1 MWGKY
6 HQWWL
11 DEGSP
16 VHIIRYED
24 LLSDPERVL
33 KHCMEFVLS
42 QKDISGT
49 KIEQYIKLAT
59 KDGAPM
65 IYSPRSGKTGKNLA
79 LYSPDQLEIL

>member
-1 MWGKY
+1 
-6 HQWWL
+6 
-11 DEGSP
+11 
-16 VHIIRYED
+16 
-24 LLSDPERVL
+24 
-33 KHCMEFVLS
+33 MEFVLS